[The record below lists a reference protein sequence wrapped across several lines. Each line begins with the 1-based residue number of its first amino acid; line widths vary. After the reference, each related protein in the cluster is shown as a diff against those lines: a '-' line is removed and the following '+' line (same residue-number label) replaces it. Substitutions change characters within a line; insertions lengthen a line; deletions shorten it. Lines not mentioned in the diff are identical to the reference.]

1 MNGGDKSEVKAT
13 LRREETEKRCKMK
26 RRQISTDGEKVF

>member
-13 LRREETEKRCKMK
+13 LRREETEKRYKMK